1 MKVQLTT
8 YLGTFKVQYEVCQ
21 IKSFIFPIAGIR
33 LLSSP
38 LKTKLLAPPPGWLQ
52 VDRPYLMEMLDGCLQ
67 PACRL
72 GLVCAPAGF
81 GKTTLVRIWISKL
94 KASGSG
100 LIPGVAWLSLDE
112 NDNDPVVF
120 WSYVILALQTCLGK
134 IGKQSLGLLQTNSSS
149 DVETNLAP
157 LLNELSR
164 INNPLILVLDDF
176 HLIRSPVI
184 HRSLS
189 FLLDHCPPQFHLIVT
204 SRTDP
209 PFPLALMRGRGQLIE
224 IRQKDLRFTT
234 EDADTF
240 LNMGMGLNLN
250 SNEVDGLNQKTEGWI
265 AGLQMA
271 ALSLRE
277 VASSGDRKKMHDHI
291 ASFSGS
297 NRYIL
302 DYLIDEILNQQP
314 SEIQAFLMQ
323 TSILGRLCGP
333 LCDALLIDADWG
345 NFSGAQEVLE
355 FLEKSN
361 LFIVPL
367 DDQRHWYRY
376 HQLFADLLQKR
387 LLQKHPDLV
396 PELHRRAIGWYEQ
409 NNGIPQAVEHAF
421 QIKDYDKA
429 ASLVNQIAE
438 KLWGSGEYVT
448 LLNWLEKLPE
458 EKRRNYPSLSVWQV
472 SMLITSGKLQEAE
485 HRVLE
490 IEDYL
495 RTLSLDSDQSPLMGQ
510 FFSLQTYIA
519 SFHEDYPNVLKYARL
534 ALENMP
540 REKDAAGRCGV
551 SLVLSHA
558 YLIQGNFEGAVQS
571 LVDAIDA
578 GRKSNRPHMVLTAMA
593 NLTITLYIKGD
604 IRYASQVCQEGL
616 RSAQQMGLEY
626 SPMAANLFMGWGI
639 LLYEKGQLDEAETYI
654 RRGLRLAQERNYIWA
669 TAWGYHGLIQ
679 LLLSRHEMDAVETAL
694 QEADKFL
701 ESHEIPEYHVC
712 ALSGLK
718 ARFWLRK
725 GEIDR
730 AGEHLQSRNIR
741 VDGDIQYPHEAEFI
755 ILGEVFIAKGD
766 LGFASIVL
774 ERMLV
779 WAEADNRTLWLIRI
793 LILQSLVQQARG
805 EEKLSIQALKRA
817 IELAEPD
824 GCVQIFADMGEPM
837 ARLLEKMKESRSLP
851 AFVNRLLKACS
862 GSPEKAI
869 SGQVL
874 SQQVKTKELPKPK
887 DEHIDPLSKREL
899 EVIRLLAEGYS
910 NKEIALKLH
919 VSVRTVKYYTTGIY
933 TKMNVSGRTHAAV
946 KARELGLLE

>member
-21 IKSFIFPIAGIR
+21 IKSFNFPIAGLR
-33 LLSSP
+33 VFSSP
-38 LKTKLLAPPPGWLQ
+38 LKTKLLAPPPGRLQ
-52 VDRPYLMEMLDGCLQ
+52 VDRPYLLEVLDSCLQ

-81 GKTTLVRIWISKL
+81 GKTTLVRIWIANLLESR
-94 KASGSG
+94 SGS
-100 LIPGVAWLSLDE
+100 IPDVAWLSLDE

-120 WSYVILALQTCLGK
+120 WSYVILSLQSRLGK
-134 IGKQSLGLLQTNSSS
+134 IGKQSLVLLQTNSSS

-157 LLNELSR
+157 LLNELSQ
-164 INNPLILVLDDF
+164 INVPLILVLDDF
-176 HLIRSPVI
+176 HLIRNPVI

-209 PFPLALMRGRGQLIE
+209 PFPLALMRGHGQLIE
-224 IRQKDLRFTT
+224 IRQKDLRFTV

-240 LNMGMGLNLN
+240 LNLGMGLNLD
-250 SNEVDGLNQKTEGWI
+250 SKDVDGLNQKTEGWI

-277 VASSGDRKKMHDHI
+277 VGSSGDRKKMHDLI
-291 ASFSGS
+291 TSFSGS

-302 DYLIDEILNQQP
+302 DYLIDEILDQQP
-314 SEIQAFLMQ
+314 PEIQAFLMQ
-323 TSILGRLCGP
+323 TSILSRLCGP
-333 LCDALLIDADWG
+333 LCDALLVDTDQG

-355 FLEKSN
+355 FLENSN
-361 LFIVPL
+361 LFIVSL

-421 QIKDYDKA
+421 QINEYDKA
-429 ASLVNQIAE
+429 ASLLNQIAE
-438 KLWGSGEYVT
+438 ELWGRGEYVT

-490 IEDYL
+490 IENYL
-495 RTLSLDSDQSPLMGQ
+495 QTLSLDSDQSPLMGQ
-510 FFSLQTYIA
+510 IFSLRTYIA
-519 SFHEDYPNVLKYARL
+519 SFHEDYPNVLYYARL
-534 ALENMP
+534 ALENMS

-571 LVDAIDA
+571 LADAMDS
-578 GRKSNRPHMVLTAMA
+578 GRKSNKPHMALTAMA
-593 NLTITLYIKGD
+593 NLTITLYIQGD

-616 RSAQQMGLEY
+616 RSAHQMGLDY
-626 SPMAANLFMGWGI
+626 SPMAANLFIGWGI
-639 LLYEKGQLDEAETYI
+639 LLCEKGQLDEAETYI
-654 RRGLRLAQERNYIWA
+654 RRGLRLAKERNYIWA

-679 LLLSRHEMDAVETAL
+679 LLLSRHEMDSVETAL

-730 AGEHLQSRNIR
+730 AEEYLRSRDIR
-741 VDGDIQYPHEAEFI
+741 INGDIQYPHEAEFI
-755 ILGEVFIAKGD
+755 VLADLCLAKEELD
-766 LGFASIVL
+766 FASDL
-774 ERMLV
+774 LDRMLV
-779 WAEADNRTLWLIRI
+779 WADVDNHPLWLIRI
-793 LILQSLVQQARG
+793 LILQSLVYQARN
-805 EEKLSIQALKRA
+805 EDKLSIQAMKRA
-817 IELAEPD
+817 IDLVELH
-824 GCVQIFADMGEPM
+824 GCIQIFVEIGKPM
-837 ARLLEKMKESRSLP
+837 TRLLEKMKESRCHQ
-851 AFVNRLLKACS
+851 AFVTHLLEAFS
-862 GSPEKAI
+862 DIPEKSI
-869 SGQVL
+869 SGQV
-874 SQQVKTKELPKPK
+874 SSRQIKAQEMPK
-887 DEHIDPLSKREL
+887 DGLIDPLSKREL
-899 EVIRLLAEGYS
+899 EVIKLIAKGYS
-910 NKEIALKLH
+910 NKEIALELH
-919 VSVRTVKYYTTGIY
+919 VSIRTVKYYATGIY
-933 TKMNVSGRTHAAV
+933 TKLNVSGRAHAAV